1 MKPFAGPI
9 MLLVLVGGVFLYRAT
24 SGEKAPSRDFTD
36 AELAGPAPDNEGTCY
51 SLSTV
56 FIANGVFGN
65 VPRTWT
71 SPRKGA
77 WSLTLEKVAD
87 GGGGPVRE
95 FQTWTFEQHGD
106 QVRLVEADA
115 SQGYP
120 TDLEENLT
128 RLLEA
133 PNARGS
139 TPVDRCFK
147 DGGSGYRY
155 KKKK

>member
-1 MKPFAGPI
+1 MKSLAGPM
-9 MLLVLVGGVFLYRAT
+9 MLLVIVVGFFLYRTMSA
-24 SGEKAPSRDFTD
+24 EAAPSRDFTE
-36 AELAGPAPDNEGTCY
+36 AELAGPTPDYDGTCY

-65 VPRTWT
+65 VPRTWS

-77 WSLTLEKVAD
+77 WALTLERVAD

-95 FQTWTFEQHGD
+95 FQTWTFEQHGE
-106 QVRLVEADA
+106 QVRMVEADA

-120 TDLEENLT
+120 KDIEENLN

-139 TPVDRCFK
+139 TPVDRCAK
-147 DGGSGYRY
+147 DGGTGYRY